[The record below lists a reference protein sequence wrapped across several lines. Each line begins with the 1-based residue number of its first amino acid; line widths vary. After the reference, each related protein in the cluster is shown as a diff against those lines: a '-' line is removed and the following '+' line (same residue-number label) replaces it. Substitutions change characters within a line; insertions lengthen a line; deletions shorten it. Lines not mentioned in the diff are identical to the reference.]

1 MKKYKEKHVH
11 IATCYQQI
19 KIRRTSWA
27 WLSHIAVGCLP
38 APSTYHRIRLLSRGE
53 VTSLIG
59 SLDFRGPRKS
69 NKKKSDPSVES
80 QGIPGFLGVWA
91 KEFKKKTVIQMWLMA
106 FRVEQHFPEFGSFKG
121 RIFFRRDPW
130 NFTNRKNGSQKENPS
145 EKKTWSLGFFR
156 FSIMCFSDTVALF
169 CWDSLQKTCHD
180 PPTISSSTAIAS
192 FWFKRRPQ
200 GPCVWRQCW
209 WKLSSATQTAL
220 WLAGN
225 HGAPEIVP
233 QSRTPSQQ
241 LPYYLPLSEVLQ
253 LNYHQHPELSQA
265 QMEVWYFIHH
275 ISTQMKRV
283 LPEDRLLGQSQV
295 REGNLHAKL
304 IQIGCW

>member
-1 MKKYKEKHVH
+1 M
-11 IATCYQQI
+11 IDG
-19 KIRRTSWA
+19 
-27 WLSHIAVGCLP
+27 LS
-38 APSTYHRIRLLSRGE
+38 
-53 VTSLIG
+53 
-59 SLDFRGPRKS
+59 
-69 NKKKSDPSVES
+69 
-80 QGIPGFLGVWA
+80 
-91 KEFKKKTVIQMWLMA
+91 
-106 FRVEQHFPEFGSFKG
+106 RVEQHFPEFGSFKG
-121 RIFFRRDPW
+121 RFFFRRYPW
-130 NFTNRKNGSQKENPS
+130 NFTNLKNGSPKENPS
-145 EKKTWSLGFFR
+145 EKKNMKFGVLQIQHNVFQWYRCTFLLR
-156 FSIMCFSDTVALF
+156 FAS
-169 CWDSLQKTCHD
+169 KTCHD

-233 QSRTPSQQ
+233 QWRTPSQQ